1 MTAQTITVVPIT
13 TTGVAQATTAITE
26 ATATFTPTG
35 NRDFIVI
42 QSVSGTVS
50 ATAVATLACNMPLA
64 CTASPCNDAGMHD
77 FKMEVTTGLT
87 KTFYIPY
94 MDHYIDSTTGKVT
107 LTCTPTDNNL
117 KIGILRMP

>member
-1 MTAQTITVVPIT
+1 MTAQTLTPVAIT
-13 TTGVAQATTAITE
+13 TTGITQTPVAITE

-35 NRDFIVI
+35 NRDIIVV

-50 ATAVATLACNMPLA
+50 ATAVCEMACNMPLS

-77 FKMEVTTGLT
+77 FKMECLTGVT

-94 MDHYIDSTTGKVT
+94 IDHYINSTTGKVT

-117 KIGILRMP
+117 KIAILRAP